1 MIRSNEQSL
10 GDAIKAFLKEHRLEK
25 KLDETRLIHSWE
37 KIVGDMIARHTRS
50 IYIRHKTLFVKL
62 DSPALANELSYARNK
77 IVKSLN
83 KEIGKEVIEDVK
95 FSGL

>member
-37 KIVGDMIARHTRS
+37 NIVGDMIARHTRS
-50 IYIRHKTLFVKL
+50 IYIRNKTLFVKL
-62 DSPALANELSYARNK
+62 DSPALANELSYAREK

-83 KEIGKEVIEDVK
+83 KEIGKEVIADVK